1 MVARIRI
8 GRKPANQ
15 SPIRTIRIRRTAVKV
30 TSATAKGTEASNF
43 RIVLTPEDR
52 PYYFQRR
59 SKPPPEVIKSD
70 KDRLAVARHAAD
82 KLVGSPMY
90 SAWEGN
96 GGARIFKRAM
106 DGISKYSHPKKF
118 WIEKYEKQKSLS
130 ERWDFTRLKG
140 LIKGCITSKST
151 APSKELESNN
161 NATSSN
167 NNTTNSNS
175 SDSSSTVNSLSN
187 IITNSVD
194 NNSNNTGAN
203 QSGSTAVKTSMSKED
218 QGSSSG
224 IKSAID
230 TSDLYSKEIEELLQT
245 DSEDELVPAEPY
257 GNEDTLSTYKLM
269 MDIFEMLSDKTGDG
283 AETEEEK
290 QSREE
295 NKERYQKYKQ
305 LYENLKI
312 KLDTI
317 KERRL
322 AYDNR
327 KKEEK
332 RKQKK
337 LAKKTH
343 RK

>member
-151 APSKELESNN
+151 APSKEPE
-161 NATSSN
+161 SN
-167 NNTTNSNS
+167 NNTTSSNNDNSN
-175 SDSSSTVNSLSN
+175 TANSISN
-187 IITNSVD
+187 IITNTVD

-203 QSGSTAVKTSMSKED
+203 QSGSTAIKTSMSKED

-224 IKSAID
+224 SKSAID
-230 TSDLYSKEIEELLQT
+230 MSDLYSKEIEELLQT

-257 GNEDTLSTYKLM
+257 GNEDTLSNYKLM
-269 MDIFEMLSDKTGDG
+269 MDIFEMLSDNNGIGT
-283 AETEEEK
+283 ETEEEK

-305 LYENLKI
+305 LYENLKS

-337 LAKKTH
+337 MAKKAH

>member
-15 SPIRTIRIRRTAVKV
+15 PPIRTIRIRRTAVKV

-59 SKPPPEVIKSD
+59 SKPPPAVIKSD

-140 LIKGCITSKST
+140 LIKGCVTSKST
-151 APSKELESNN
+151 APSKEPESNN
-161 NATSSN
+161 NTTSSN
-167 NNTTNSNS
+167 NNNS
-175 SDSSSTVNSLSN
+175 SNTANSISN
-187 IITNSVD
+187 IITNTVD
-194 NNSNNTGAN
+194 NNSNNTSAN
-203 QSGSTAVKTSMSKED
+203 QSDSTTAKTSMSKED

-224 IKSAID
+224 SKSAID
-230 TSDLYSKEIEELLQT
+230 MSDLYSKEIEELLQT

-269 MDIFEMLSDKTGDG
+269 MDIFEMLSGDG

-332 RKQKK
+332 RKQEKM
-337 LAKKTH
+337 AKKAH

>member
-15 SPIRTIRIRRTAVKV
+15 PPIRTIRIRRTAVKV
-30 TSATAKGTEASNF
+30 TSAIAKGTEVSNF

-140 LIKGCITSKST
+140 LIKGCITSKNT

-161 NATSSN
+161 NATSN
-167 NNTTNSNS
+167 NNTINSNS
-175 SDSSSTVNSLSN
+175 SDSSSTANSNSS
-187 IITNSVD
+187 IITNTVD

-203 QSGSTAVKTSMSKED
+203 QSESTTAKTSMSKED

-224 IKSAID
+224 SKSAID
-230 TSDLYSKEIEELLQT
+230 MSDLYSKEIEELLQT

-257 GNEDTLSTYKLM
+257 GNEGTLSTYKLM
-269 MDIFEMLSDKTGDG
+269 MDIFEMLSDNSGDG

-305 LYENLKI
+305 LHENLTI

-332 RKQKK
+332 RKQEKM
-337 LAKKTH
+337 AKKAH
-343 RK
+343 SK

>member
-59 SKPPPEVIKSD
+59 SKPPPAVIKSD

-151 APSKELESNN
+151 APSKEPE
-161 NATSSN
+161 SN
-167 NNTTNSNS
+167 NNTTSNNSNS
-175 SDSSSTVNSLSN
+175 SNTANSISN
-187 IITNSVD
+187 IITNTVD

-203 QSGSTAVKTSMSKED
+203 QSDSTTAKTSMSKED
-218 QGSSSG
+218 QDSGSGSRN
-224 IKSAID
+224 AID

-269 MDIFEMLSDKTGDG
+269 MDIFEMLSGDG

-295 NKERYQKYKQ
+295 HKERYQKYKQ

-332 RKQKK
+332 RKQKRM
-337 LAKKTH
+337 AKKAH

>member
-59 SKPPPEVIKSD
+59 SKPPPAVIKSD

-106 DGISKYSHPKKF
+106 DGISKYSPPKKF

-140 LIKGCITSKST
+140 LIKGCVTSKST
-151 APSKELESNN
+151 APSKEPESNN
-161 NATSSN
+161 NTTSSN
-167 NNTTNSNS
+167 NNNS
-175 SDSSSTVNSLSN
+175 SNTANSISN
-187 IITNSVD
+187 IITNTVD
-194 NNSNNTGAN
+194 NNSNNTSAN
-203 QSGSTAVKTSMSKED
+203 QSDSTTAKTSMSKED

-224 IKSAID
+224 SKSAID
-230 TSDLYSKEIEELLQT
+230 MSDLYSKEIEELLQT

-269 MDIFEMLSDKTGDG
+269 MDIFEMLSGDG

-332 RKQKK
+332 RKQEKM
-337 LAKKTH
+337 AKKAH

>member
-15 SPIRTIRIRRTAVKV
+15 SPIRTIRIRRTAEKV

-59 SKPPPEVIKSD
+59 SKPPPAVIKSD

-106 DGISKYSHPKKF
+106 NGISKYSHPKKF

-140 LIKGCITSKST
+140 LIKGCISSKSAT
-151 APSKELESNN
+151 PSKEPEP
-161 NATSSN
+161 N
-167 NNTTNSNS
+167 NNTTSGLNNNNNSDTANSISNS
-175 SDSSSTVNSLSN
+175 
-187 IITNSVD
+187 ITNTVD
-194 NNSNNTGAN
+194 NNSNSTSAN
-203 QSGSTAVKTSMSKED
+203 QSGSTTAKTSMSKED

-224 IKSAID
+224 NKSTID
-230 TSDLYSKEIEELLQT
+230 MSDLYSKEIEELLQT

-269 MDIFEMLSDKTGDG
+269 MDIFEITSDNNGDG

-295 NKERYQKYKQ
+295 NKERYQRYKQ

-332 RKQKK
+332 RKQEKM
-337 LAKKTH
+337 AKKTH

>member
-8 GRKPANQ
+8 GRKPANK
-15 SPIRTIRIRRTAVKV
+15 SPIRTIRIRRTGVKI

-43 RIVLTPEDR
+43 RIVLTPMDR

-59 SKPPPEVIKSD
+59 NKPPPAGIKSD

-82 KLVGSPMY
+82 KRVGSPMY

-140 LIKGCITSKST
+140 LIKGCITSKSA
-151 APSKELESNN
+151 APSKEPEP
-161 NATSSN
+161 N
-167 NNTTNSNS
+167 NNTINSISNT
-175 SDSSSTVNSLSN
+175 DIN
-187 IITNSVD
+187 IISSITSTSADQSV
-194 NNSNNTGAN
+194 SAATE
-203 QSGSTAVKTSMSKED
+203 TSMNKED
-218 QGSSSG
+218 QGGSSG
-224 IKSAID
+224 SKSVID
-230 TSDLYSKEIEELLQT
+230 MSDLYSKEIEELLQT

-269 MDIFEMLSDKTGDG
+269 MDIFEITSDNSGDG
-283 AETEEEK
+283 TETEEERE
-290 QSREE
+290 SREE
-295 NKERYQKYKQ
+295 NKEMYQRYKL

-317 KERRL
+317 KERKL
-322 AYDNR
+322 AYANR

-332 RKQKK
+332 RKQEKM
-337 LAKKTH
+337 AKKVRH
-343 RK
+343 K

>member
-8 GRKPANQ
+8 GRKPANK

-43 RIVLTPEDR
+43 RIVLTPDDR

-59 SKPPPEVIKSD
+59 SKPPPAVIESD
-70 KDRLAVARHAAD
+70 RDRLAVARHAAD

-140 LIKGCITSKST
+140 LIKECITSKST
-151 APSKELESNN
+151 APSKEPEP
-161 NATSSN
+161 N
-167 NNTTNSNS
+167 NNTTSNNNNS
-175 SDSSSTVNSLSN
+175 SNTANSISS
-187 IITNSVD
+187 IITNTVD
-194 NNSNNTGAN
+194 DNSNNTGAN
-203 QSGSTAVKTSMSKED
+203 QSDGTTAKTSMSKED
-218 QGSSSG
+218 QGSSSSS
-224 IKSAID
+224 KSAID

-245 DSEDELVPAEPY
+245 DSEDELIPAEPY
-257 GNEDTLSTYKLM
+257 GNVDTLSNYKLM
-269 MDIFEMLSDKTGDG
+269 MDIFEMLSDHNGIGT
-283 AETEEEK
+283 ETEEEK

-295 NKERYQKYKQ
+295 HKERYQKYKQ

-332 RKQKK
+332 RKQKRM
-337 LAKKTH
+337 AKKAH

>member
-15 SPIRTIRIRRTAVKV
+15 PPIRTIRIRRTAVKV
-30 TSATAKGTEASNF
+30 TSAIAKGTEVSNF

-59 SKPPPEVIKSD
+59 NKPPPAVIKSD
-70 KDRLAVARHAAD
+70 RDRLAVARHAAD

-151 APSKELESNN
+151 APSKEPE
-161 NATSSN
+161 SN
-167 NNTTNSNS
+167 NNTTNSNNS
-175 SDSSSTVNSLSN
+175 SNTANSISN
-187 IITNSVD
+187 IITNTVD

-203 QSGSTAVKTSMSKED
+203 QSDSTAAKTSMSKED

-224 IKSAID
+224 SKSAID
-230 TSDLYSKEIEELLQT
+230 MSDLYSKEIEELLQT

-269 MDIFEMLSDKTGDG
+269 MDIFEMLSGDG

-332 RKQKK
+332 RKQEKM
-337 LAKKTH
+337 AKKTH

>member
-59 SKPPPEVIKSD
+59 SKPPPAVINSD
-70 KDRLAVARHAAD
+70 RDRLAVARHAAD

-151 APSKELESNN
+151 APSKEPESNN
-161 NATSSN
+161 NTTSSN
-167 NNTTNSNS
+167 NNSSNTANSI
-175 SDSSSTVNSLSN
+175 SN
-187 IITNSVD
+187 IITNTVD
-194 NNSNNTGAN
+194 DNRNNTGAN
-203 QSGSTAVKTSMSKED
+203 QSDSTTTKTSMSKED

-224 IKSAID
+224 SKNAID

-257 GNEDTLSTYKLM
+257 GNEDTLSNYKLM
-269 MDIFEMLSDKTGDG
+269 MDIFEMLSDHNGVGT
-283 AETEEEK
+283 ETEEEK

-337 LAKKTH
+337 LAKKVH

>member
-59 SKPPPEVIKSD
+59 SKPPPAVIKSD

-130 ERWDFTRLKG
+130 ERWDFTSLKG

-151 APSKELESNN
+151 APSKEPESNN
-161 NATSSN
+161 NTTSSN
-167 NNTTNSNS
+167 NNNS
-175 SDSSSTVNSLSN
+175 SNTANSISN
-187 IITNSVD
+187 IITNTVD
-194 NNSNNTGAN
+194 NNSNNTSAN
-203 QSGSTAVKTSMSKED
+203 QSDSTTAKTSMSKED

-224 IKSAID
+224 SKSAID
-230 TSDLYSKEIEELLQT
+230 MSDLYSKEIEELLQT

-269 MDIFEMLSDKTGDG
+269 MDIFEMLSGDG

-332 RKQKK
+332 RKQEKM
-337 LAKKTH
+337 AKKAH

>member
-59 SKPPPEVIKSD
+59 SKPPPAVIKSD

-161 NATSSN
+161 N
-167 NNTTNSNS
+167 TTNSNS
-175 SDSSSTVNSLSN
+175 SYSSNTVNSPSN
-187 IITNSVD
+187 ITTNTVD

-203 QSGSTAVKTSMSKED
+203 QSGSTAAKTSMSEED

-224 IKSAID
+224 SKSAID
-230 TSDLYSKEIEELLQT
+230 MSDLYSKEIEELLQT

-269 MDIFEMLSDKTGDG
+269 MDIFEMLSDNSRVGT
-283 AETEEEK
+283 ETEEEK

-332 RKQKK
+332 RKQEKM
-337 LAKKTH
+337 AKKAH